1 MFLKGFRR
9 AKRVTN
15 VSGKRMA
22 VKEWTCS
29 WNRWLGG
36 LFRATKHWPSFYLS
50 FSVPSLSR
58 SASRC
63 LFLFFSLHRFQE
75 FRSCRWQ
82 RKSSS
87 IDFAGHVCAWA
98 WWYLNSRSRQKPG
111 PLAACAFVPST
122 RTRDRHLAFNGDD
135 RRFPLSPSGRVYLI
149 SNAVERPRVFTTS
162 LHFIFI
168 AFSSSTPFAFS
179 PRNAPRETSF
189 FETPIHDTC
198 FRFRHIDAPIYR
210 FLCSSIDAD
219 GPPGII
225 ERKVLSAMQT
235 R

>member
-1 MFLKGFRR
+1 MVFFEQQSTGPLSISLSLFPLCL
-9 AKRVTN
+9 ALPL
-15 VSGKRMA
+15 A
-22 VKEWTCS
+22 V
-29 WNRWLGG
+29 
-36 LFRATKHWPSFYLS
+36 S
-50 FSVPSLSR
+50 FS
-58 SASRC
+58 
-63 LFLFFSLHRFQE
+63 FFSLHRFQE

-149 SNAVERPRVFTTS
+149 SNAVERPRVFTTL

-168 AFSSSTPFAFS
+168 AFLSSTPFAFS
-179 PRNAPRETSF
+179 SRNAPRETSF
-189 FETPIHDTC
+189 FARPIHDTC
-198 FRFRHIDAPIYR
+198 FRSTYML
-210 FLCSSIDAD
+210 LCTISFVPRSTLMAHQ
-219 GPPGII
+219 
-225 ERKVLSAMQT
+225 E
-235 R
+235 